1 LVMILPICGTVCKRR
16 RVFKDS
22 VPELEAVVLPEK
34 KEKFL
39 FRLFVNFPKVLAAAT
54 DREK

>member
-1 LVMILPICGTVCKRR
+1 
-16 RVFKDS
+16 VFKDS